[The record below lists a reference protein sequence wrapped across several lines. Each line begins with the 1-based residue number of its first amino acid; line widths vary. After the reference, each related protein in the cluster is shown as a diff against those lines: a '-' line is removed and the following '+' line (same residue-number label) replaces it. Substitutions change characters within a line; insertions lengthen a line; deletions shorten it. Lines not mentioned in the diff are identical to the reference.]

1 MNEREIRNH
10 HDRLSSSS
18 LIVIV
23 DEESFSTQ
31 PNGRTYSYE
40 KERGELR
47 SDHWEKEEEDGASD
61 ISYKIYKP

>member
-1 MNEREIRNH
+1 MNEREIRNR

-18 LIVIV
+18 LMVIV

-40 KERGELR
+40 KEREELR
-47 SDHWEKEEEDGASD
+47 SGHYWREGE
-61 ISYKIYKP
+61 